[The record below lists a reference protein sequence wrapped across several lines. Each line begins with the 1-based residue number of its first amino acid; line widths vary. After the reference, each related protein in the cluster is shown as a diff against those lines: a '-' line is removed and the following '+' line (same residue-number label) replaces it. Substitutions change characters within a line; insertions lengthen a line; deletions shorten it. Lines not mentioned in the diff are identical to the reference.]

1 MAFMHPEARTQVT
14 TLQPGLFLWS
24 GIHPAMQAGA
34 SGMVINTMGF
44 IDGAGYDL
52 LLHSIEALKADVV
65 LVLGQDR
72 LFSQLQSAL
81 RVSHSEHGS

>member
-1 MAFMHPEARTQVT
+1 MDRQVPVA
-14 TLQPGLFLWS
+14 LHSCALPPGPVLWAS
-24 GIHPAMQAGA
+24 IDSAVQAGA

-52 LLHSIEALKADVV
+52 LLHSIQALKADVV

-72 LFSQLQSAL
+72 LFSQLHSAL
-81 RVSHSEHGS
+81 RVSHSRQGL

>member
-1 MAFMHPEARTQVT
+1 MGRLAPVALHSSTLHPGVV
-14 TLQPGLFLWS
+14 LWS
-24 GIHPAMQAGA
+24 STHSIVQVGA

-52 LLHSIEALKADVV
+52 LLHSIQALKADVV

-72 LFSQLQSAL
+72 LFSQLHSAL
-81 RVSHSEHGS
+81 RVSHSRQGL